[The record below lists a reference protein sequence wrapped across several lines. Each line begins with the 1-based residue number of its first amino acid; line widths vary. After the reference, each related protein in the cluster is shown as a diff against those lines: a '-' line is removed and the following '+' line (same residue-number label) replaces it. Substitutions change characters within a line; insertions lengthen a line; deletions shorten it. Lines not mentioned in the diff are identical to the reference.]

1 MYRVYRKA
9 DAPASPEV
17 VAASTVAM
25 VGATMAQMFNSPAGK
40 TKYVPLPGRILLC
53 WCRVPPARPLTKP
66 VGRYF
71 ELHCTALLAEL
82 QYALRHGEHPDAT
95 FVISP
100 PSGDTDVRI
109 HRDTY
114 EAVPKPSAYGEADM
128 IVPIQARRYGGTDAR
143 RLVVTIDTDSLV
155 QCIMLGM
162 TKTQVWRGALARVK
176 PAGVCADYR
185 GLTCMYRCTSLR
197 STSTTA

>member
-1 MYRVYRKA
+1 
-9 DAPASPEV
+9 
-17 VAASTVAM
+17 M

-40 TKYVPLPGRILLC
+40 TKHVLLA
-53 WCRVPPARPLTKP
+53 WPARAFAGRRGSSAPGSQIPFFQSWARRPQTA
-66 VGRYF
+66 RYF

-95 FVISP
+95 FVVSP

-162 TKTQVWRGALARVK
+162 TTTQVWRGALARVE
-176 PAGVCADYR
+176 PARVAWASVQITD